1 MDEQLFERLKTTPRD
16 EVLVEEK
23 KIKCFGKNYQAVRA
37 KNKMRLKV
45 MVSLIFGCLILSAI
59 VLLVLVL
66 CGV

>member
-23 KIKCFGKNYQAVRA
+23 KVKCYGENYQAVRA

-45 MVSLIFGCLILSAI
+45 MVSLVFGCLILSAI
-59 VLLVLVL
+59 VLSVLVI
-66 CGV
+66 CGI